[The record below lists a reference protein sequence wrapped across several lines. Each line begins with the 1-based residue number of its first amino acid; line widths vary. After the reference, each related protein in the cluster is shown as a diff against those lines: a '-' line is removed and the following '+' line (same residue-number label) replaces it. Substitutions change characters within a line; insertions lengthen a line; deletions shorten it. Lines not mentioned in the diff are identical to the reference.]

1 MYFYLSISYY
11 VTDAEWKKKSNI
23 GEVKFVKEFPSV
35 AIDDDDEDTF
45 QREEDVLL
53 RRVSNFESRLKIT
66 RDLEMVLTFCR

>member
-1 MYFYLSISYY
+1 MLN
-11 VTDAEWKKKSNI
+11 KKKSNI

-53 RRVSNFESRLKIT
+53 R
-66 RDLEMVLTFCR
+66 